1 MGRKATDLNYK
12 IAGLP
17 GMKKISCKTGFLKPV
32 FFLPVT
38 GKKETATRRKHYE
51 KV

>member
-17 GMKKISCKTGFLKPV
+17 GMKKISCKTGFLRPV
-32 FFLPVT
+32 FFLACDWQE
-38 GKKETATRRKHYE
+38 GNRYKEKAL
-51 KV
+51 